1 MLEFVALSGN
11 SRLNILSIYQKSRI
25 IGRAIAVLYKQVF
38 LLNLV
43 INFVNQPYFTAIK
56 CTRSS
61 SYHCLLI
68 QR

>member
-25 IGRAIAVLYKQVF
+25 IGRAIAVLYKQEF

-43 INFVNQPYFTAIK
+43 INFVSPSYFIAIK

>member
-43 INFVNQPYFTAIK
+43 INFVNPPNFIAIK

>member
-43 INFVNQPYFTAIK
+43 INFVNQPNFIAIK

-68 QR
+68 QH